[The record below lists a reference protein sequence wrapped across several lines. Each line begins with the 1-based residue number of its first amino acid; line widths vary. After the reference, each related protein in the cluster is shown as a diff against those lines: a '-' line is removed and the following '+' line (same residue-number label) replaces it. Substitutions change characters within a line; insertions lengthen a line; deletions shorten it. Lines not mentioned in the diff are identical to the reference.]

1 MNQLV
6 QRGHHLGTGYL
17 GVCLGF
23 QGKLGRKALV
33 SHLGQ
38 LSPGTAGDDKTAGF
52 QGVTLLLHHRIGL
65 AGDEGLVHLELSH
78 PDNAVGADLI
88 SRAIFYDV
96 IPHQGVGGHQELL
109 PSPDGGELLLGN
121 EGQLV
126 HRPLCP
132 DFLEA
137 ADDHVHHH
145 NDQEGHVLDG
155 GTGNGQNDCQNHE
168 YQVKKGE
175 KIPFQNLLF
184 RQTHPGGL
192 GIPQPRRQT
201 LLYLGLGQTLVI
213 VRGYRFYLF
222 CHGYASPKKSVGKPA
237 FLS

>member
-23 QGKLGRKALV
+23 QGKLCRKALV

-38 LSPGTAGDDKTAGF
+38 LSPGTAGDDKATGF
-52 QGVTLLLHHRIGL
+52 QGVPFLLHHRIGL
-65 AGDEGLVHLELSH
+65 AGDEGLVHLELPH

-88 SRAIFYDV
+88 SRAVFHNV
-96 IPHQGVGGHQELL
+96 IPNQLVRGHQELF
-109 PSPDGGELLLGN
+109 SAPDGWQLLLGN

-137 ADDHVHHH
+137 ADDDVHHH
-145 NDQEGHVLDG
+145 HDQEGHVLDG
-155 GTGNGQNDCQNHE
+155 GPGNDQNHRQNHK
-168 YQVKKGE
+168 YQVEKGE
-175 KIPFQNLLF
+175 NVFGQNLLF
-184 RQTHPGGL
+184 CQTRPGRL
-192 GIPQPRRQT
+192 GISQSRRQT
-201 LLYLGLGQTLVI
+201 LLHLGLGQTLVI